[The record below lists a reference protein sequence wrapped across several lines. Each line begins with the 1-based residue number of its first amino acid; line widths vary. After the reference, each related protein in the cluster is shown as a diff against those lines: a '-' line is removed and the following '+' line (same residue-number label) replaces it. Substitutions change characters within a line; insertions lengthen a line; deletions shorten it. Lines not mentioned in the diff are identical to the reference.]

1 MVLVIP
7 MCNWKK
13 VNIKYINEGY
23 LFLSFGFLETWNEE
37 LAFLNKGKEGARYR
51 YPESL
56 IRFCSVLKACF
67 HLGFRQE
74 QGFLQA
80 LQEWV
85 PFQSVPSYSQIERR
99 MVKLGLDLVKSL
111 EHPEDAQ
118 IVAIDSTGIKLYNS
132 GQWIREKHNKK
143 GPFLKLH
150 IAVNVKG
157 KQAVAIEVTEDSV
170 GDSKLGLK
178 LVDKARK
185 IQRIS
190 TALLDG
196 AYDTYRIWN
205 GLHAR
210 GIRPLIRLR
219 KNAVVNY
226 KRSEVRSRAVKSYK
240 EVDEFAKATGF
251 SQRWQA
257 ETWFSSFKRRFGEH
271 CSSVKPENA
280 LHEILLK
287 ACLCNRLISQ

>member
-1 MVLVIP
+1 MR
-7 MCNWKK
+7 NWKK
-13 VNIKYINEGY
+13 VNGKYINEGY
-23 LFLSFGFLETWNEE
+23 LFLSFGFLKTWNEE
-37 LAFLNKGKEGARYR
+37 LTLLNKDKEGARYI

-80 LQEWV
+80 LQKWV
-85 PFQSVPSYSQIERR
+85 PLQSVPSYSQIERR
-99 MVKLGLDLVKSL
+99 MVKLGLNLVESL
-111 EHPEDAQ
+111 EQPKDAQ

-132 GQWIREKHNKK
+132 GQWIREKHKKK

-157 KQAVAIEVTEDSV
+157 KQAVALKVTEDCV
-170 GDSKLGLK
+170 GDSKLGLS
-178 LVDKARK
+178 LIDQARK
-185 IQRIS
+185 VKKIS

-219 KNAVVNY
+219 ANAVVNY
-226 KRSEVRSRAVKSYK
+226 KKSETRSRAVKSYK
-240 EVDEFAKATGF
+240 GVDEFAKVTGF
-251 SQRWQA
+251 GQRWQV
-257 ETWFSSFKRRFGEH
+257 ETWFSSYKRRFGEH
-271 CSSVKPENA
+271 CSSIKPENV

-287 ACLCNRLISQ
+287 ACLCNQLIRG